1 MIFRSTYAAEGLMVG
16 LQVRKWRNQADV
28 LPRDVFR
35 YSEHAKAKFFC
46 RPYAALLC
54 LKRETFQLLSVSAI
68 HNFSAG
74 PVLRGDH
81 VFREIYENFAHG

>member
-16 LQVRKWRNQADV
+16 LLVRKSRNQADV
-28 LPRDVFR
+28 LSRDAFR
-35 YSEHAKAKFFC
+35 YPEHAKAKSFC

-54 LKRETFQLLSVSAI
+54 LKRETFQPFSVSAI
-68 HNFSAG
+68 HNFGAG
-74 PVLRGDH
+74 PILRGNH